1 MNVSYLY
8 TNKQFMK
15 KALIT
20 LALLVMTGAAVS
32 AQENPATEKGQK
44 MKNASPE
51 EKAKNGANH
60 AEKKLGLT
68 ADQKSKWEVAALARI
83 QANEPHRTKLK
94 GSTTPEERK
103 QIHASVKENNKK
115 FDDTVNGFL
124 TAEQKTK
131 WEAQKKE
138 HREKRKA
145 KVKGKKAPDE
155 LDLDLED

>member
-1 MNVSYLY
+1 
-8 TNKQFMK
+8 MK
-15 KALIT
+15 KALIS

-32 AQENPATEKGQK
+32 AQENTTVVKDKQK

-60 AEKKLGLT
+60 AEKKLALT
-68 ADQKSKWEVAALARI
+68 ADQKAKWEAAALTRI

-131 WEAQKKE
+131 FEAMKKE
-138 HREKRKA
+138 HREKKIARMKE
-145 KVKGKKAPDE
+145 KGKKAPDE
-155 LDLDLED
+155 LELDMED